1 MKFNLKKD
9 LKKKTAYAVILLS
22 VATLGIVGGNTYSK
36 YYTQIDGTG
45 NAEVAK
51 WSFKANNQNTTIEN
65 IKLSNVNNV
74 SKLKDKTI
82 APGTNGSFDI
92 ILDATGADVAID
104 YAVTFDNLVNKPTNL
119 KFTYDNTTVSS
130 LKDLESLL
138 KGRIL
143 LSDSRTKTLKI
154 EWSWDY
160 QTGTTEEEK
169 ANNDKIDTAEA
180 GKDFSFD
187 ILITGTQVN
196 PKESGKKMKRY
207 IFIFIIISFIIL
219 SLIFIINNKE
229 IIQEQLPIRL
239 LIIKSNSMY
248 PTLEINDIV
257 IIRKANIYNIND
269 IITYS
274 EGNKTLI
281 THRIIDVVDTGVIT
295 KGDNNNI
302 EDGKIIEFQNIK
314 GKTIFII
321 NKKYQK
327 IMMILFIL
335 LLIFVFFY
343 KI

>member
-1 MKFNLKKD
+1 
-9 LKKKTAYAVILLS
+9 
-22 VATLGIVGGNTYSK
+22 
-36 YYTQIDGTG
+36 
-45 NAEVAK
+45 
-51 WSFKANNQNTTIEN
+51 
-65 IKLSNVNNV
+65 
-74 SKLKDKTI
+74 
-82 APGTNGSFDI
+82 
-92 ILDATGADVAID
+92 
-104 YAVTFDNLVNKPTNL
+104 
-119 KFTYDNTTVSS
+119 
-130 LKDLESLL
+130 
-138 KGRIL
+138 
-143 LSDSRTKTLKI
+143 
-154 EWSWDY
+154 
-160 QTGTTEEEK
+160 
-169 ANNDKIDTAEA
+169 
-180 GKDFSFD
+180 
-187 ILITGTQVN
+187 
-196 PKESGKKMKRY
+196 MKRY

-248 PTLEINDIV
+248 PTLEINDTV

>member
-1 MKFNLKKD
+1 
-9 LKKKTAYAVILLS
+9 
-22 VATLGIVGGNTYSK
+22 
-36 YYTQIDGTG
+36 
-45 NAEVAK
+45 
-51 WSFKANNQNTTIEN
+51 
-65 IKLSNVNNV
+65 
-74 SKLKDKTI
+74 
-82 APGTNGSFDI
+82 
-92 ILDATGADVAID
+92 
-104 YAVTFDNLVNKPTNL
+104 
-119 KFTYDNTTVSS
+119 
-130 LKDLESLL
+130 
-138 KGRIL
+138 
-143 LSDSRTKTLKI
+143 
-154 EWSWDY
+154 
-160 QTGTTEEEK
+160 
-169 ANNDKIDTAEA
+169 
-180 GKDFSFD
+180 
-187 ILITGTQVN
+187 
-196 PKESGKKMKRY
+196 MKRY

-269 IITYS
+269 IITYI

>member
-1 MKFNLKKD
+1 
-9 LKKKTAYAVILLS
+9 
-22 VATLGIVGGNTYSK
+22 
-36 YYTQIDGTG
+36 
-45 NAEVAK
+45 
-51 WSFKANNQNTTIEN
+51 
-65 IKLSNVNNV
+65 
-74 SKLKDKTI
+74 
-82 APGTNGSFDI
+82 
-92 ILDATGADVAID
+92 
-104 YAVTFDNLVNKPTNL
+104 
-119 KFTYDNTTVSS
+119 
-130 LKDLESLL
+130 
-138 KGRIL
+138 
-143 LSDSRTKTLKI
+143 
-154 EWSWDY
+154 
-160 QTGTTEEEK
+160 
-169 ANNDKIDTAEA
+169 
-180 GKDFSFD
+180 
-187 ILITGTQVN
+187 
-196 PKESGKKMKRY
+196 MKRY

-257 IIRKANIYNIND
+257 IIRKANSYNIND

>member
-1 MKFNLKKD
+1 
-9 LKKKTAYAVILLS
+9 
-22 VATLGIVGGNTYSK
+22 
-36 YYTQIDGTG
+36 
-45 NAEVAK
+45 
-51 WSFKANNQNTTIEN
+51 
-65 IKLSNVNNV
+65 
-74 SKLKDKTI
+74 
-82 APGTNGSFDI
+82 
-92 ILDATGADVAID
+92 
-104 YAVTFDNLVNKPTNL
+104 
-119 KFTYDNTTVSS
+119 
-130 LKDLESLL
+130 
-138 KGRIL
+138 
-143 LSDSRTKTLKI
+143 
-154 EWSWDY
+154 
-160 QTGTTEEEK
+160 
-169 ANNDKIDTAEA
+169 
-180 GKDFSFD
+180 
-187 ILITGTQVN
+187 
-196 PKESGKKMKRY
+196 MKRY

-335 LLIFVFFY
+335 LLVFVFFY

>member
-1 MKFNLKKD
+1 
-9 LKKKTAYAVILLS
+9 
-22 VATLGIVGGNTYSK
+22 
-36 YYTQIDGTG
+36 
-45 NAEVAK
+45 
-51 WSFKANNQNTTIEN
+51 
-65 IKLSNVNNV
+65 
-74 SKLKDKTI
+74 
-82 APGTNGSFDI
+82 
-92 ILDATGADVAID
+92 
-104 YAVTFDNLVNKPTNL
+104 
-119 KFTYDNTTVSS
+119 
-130 LKDLESLL
+130 
-138 KGRIL
+138 
-143 LSDSRTKTLKI
+143 
-154 EWSWDY
+154 
-160 QTGTTEEEK
+160 
-169 ANNDKIDTAEA
+169 
-180 GKDFSFD
+180 
-187 ILITGTQVN
+187 
-196 PKESGKKMKRY
+196 MKRY

-327 IMMILFIL
+327 TMMILFIL

>member
-1 MKFNLKKD
+1 
-9 LKKKTAYAVILLS
+9 
-22 VATLGIVGGNTYSK
+22 
-36 YYTQIDGTG
+36 
-45 NAEVAK
+45 
-51 WSFKANNQNTTIEN
+51 
-65 IKLSNVNNV
+65 
-74 SKLKDKTI
+74 
-82 APGTNGSFDI
+82 
-92 ILDATGADVAID
+92 
-104 YAVTFDNLVNKPTNL
+104 
-119 KFTYDNTTVSS
+119 
-130 LKDLESLL
+130 
-138 KGRIL
+138 
-143 LSDSRTKTLKI
+143 
-154 EWSWDY
+154 
-160 QTGTTEEEK
+160 
-169 ANNDKIDTAEA
+169 
-180 GKDFSFD
+180 
-187 ILITGTQVN
+187 
-196 PKESGKKMKRY
+196 MKRY

>member
-1 MKFNLKKD
+1 
-9 LKKKTAYAVILLS
+9 
-22 VATLGIVGGNTYSK
+22 
-36 YYTQIDGTG
+36 
-45 NAEVAK
+45 
-51 WSFKANNQNTTIEN
+51 
-65 IKLSNVNNV
+65 
-74 SKLKDKTI
+74 
-82 APGTNGSFDI
+82 
-92 ILDATGADVAID
+92 
-104 YAVTFDNLVNKPTNL
+104 
-119 KFTYDNTTVSS
+119 
-130 LKDLESLL
+130 
-138 KGRIL
+138 
-143 LSDSRTKTLKI
+143 
-154 EWSWDY
+154 
-160 QTGTTEEEK
+160 
-169 ANNDKIDTAEA
+169 
-180 GKDFSFD
+180 
-187 ILITGTQVN
+187 
-196 PKESGKKMKRY
+196 MKRY

-248 PTLEINDIV
+248 PTFEINDIV

>member
-1 MKFNLKKD
+1 
-9 LKKKTAYAVILLS
+9 
-22 VATLGIVGGNTYSK
+22 
-36 YYTQIDGTG
+36 
-45 NAEVAK
+45 
-51 WSFKANNQNTTIEN
+51 
-65 IKLSNVNNV
+65 
-74 SKLKDKTI
+74 
-82 APGTNGSFDI
+82 
-92 ILDATGADVAID
+92 
-104 YAVTFDNLVNKPTNL
+104 
-119 KFTYDNTTVSS
+119 
-130 LKDLESLL
+130 
-138 KGRIL
+138 
-143 LSDSRTKTLKI
+143 
-154 EWSWDY
+154 
-160 QTGTTEEEK
+160 
-169 ANNDKIDTAEA
+169 
-180 GKDFSFD
+180 
-187 ILITGTQVN
+187 
-196 PKESGKKMKRY
+196 MKRY

-314 GKTIFII
+314 GKTIFFI